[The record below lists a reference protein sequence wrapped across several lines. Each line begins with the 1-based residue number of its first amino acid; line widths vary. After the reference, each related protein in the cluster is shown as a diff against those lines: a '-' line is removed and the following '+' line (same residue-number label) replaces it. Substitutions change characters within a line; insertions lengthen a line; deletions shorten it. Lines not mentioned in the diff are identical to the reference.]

1 MKKAYIEP
9 KMEEIKVAL
18 SQHLLNNSIEVTNN
32 QATVTNGYYN
42 SDSRSAGDWFDDDDD
57 Y

>member
-1 MKKAYIEP
+1 
-9 KMEEIKVAL
+9 MEEIKVAL